1 MQCSMCCMLL
11 QPAVMAKIRKE
22 YITNPDFVPEK
33 IATVS
38 SACEGLCRWV
48 LAIEKYDL

>member
-1 MQCSMCCMLL
+1 M
-11 QPAVMAKIRKE
+11 KIIRTK
-22 YITNPDFVPEK
+22 YVTNPDFVPEK

-48 LAIEKYDL
+48 LAIEKYDV